1 MEGEMIT
8 AILGAQDLEMELIRR
23 LVRRA
28 GGRVLFA
35 ADSFGRRVRPETA
48 YSAVRAVSPDG
59 LDPLTLVRDG
69 LVLIVECGAAE
80 HCTDAAWLALGD
92 APAVVRCDHH
102 RPGDPG
108 YGRPPQEYLPASS
121 IGQVIAALAAVP
133 GAVSRALDLPDGGDH
148 LPLCRV
154 PEPVRYAAAAD
165 HCLAAAYRG
174 ECPGVDP
181 DGLMRWRAESRAAFQ
196 RRSVAAMLANV
207 EAARRAL
214 RAAPE
219 IELAPGIVV
228 RDLRG
233 QQVAELPEASARE
246 GLCFV
251 ADMPL
256 PDGRVKVV
264 CQSGTPDQI
273 AAFMRCWAPAQGLS
287 GIYGD
292 PARGFAGGYL
302 HV

>member
-1 MEGEMIT
+1 
-8 AILGAQDLEMELIRR
+8 
-23 LVRRA
+23 
-28 GGRVLFA
+28 
-35 ADSFGRRVRPETA
+35 
-48 YSAVRAVSPDG
+48 
-59 LDPLTLVRDG
+59 
-69 LVLIVECGAAE
+69 
-80 HCTDAAWLALGD
+80 
-92 APAVVRCDHH
+92 
-102 RPGDPG
+102 
-108 YGRPPQEYLPASS
+108 
-121 IGQVIAALAAVP
+121 
-133 GAVSRALDLPDGGDH
+133 
-148 LPLCRV
+148 
-154 PEPVRYAAAAD
+154 
-165 HCLAAAYRG
+165 
-174 ECPGVDP
+174 
-181 DGLMRWRAESRAAFQ
+181 MRWRAESRAAFQ
-196 RRSVAAMLANV
+196 RRSVAAMLADV